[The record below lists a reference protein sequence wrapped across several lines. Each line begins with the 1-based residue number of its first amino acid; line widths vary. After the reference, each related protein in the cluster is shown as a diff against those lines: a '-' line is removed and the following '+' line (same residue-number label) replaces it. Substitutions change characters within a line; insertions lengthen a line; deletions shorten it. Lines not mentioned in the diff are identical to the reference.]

1 MLFTYYTFH
10 LLAEVDVRTIAV
22 SLVVASALCAATA
35 LHAQTQRI
43 GFVNSAKIFQELPE
57 AKDAQKKIDGISKP
71 YQDTLEAKQRDL
83 QGKYEEYQKK
93 EGMMNDAAKKTAQQ
107 ELLALEQGFNE
118 YRLEKFG
125 ADGELAKQTDK
136 ILAPLKEK
144 ILRAIERVA
153 KEERYSFVFDQ
164 TEQVKVLL
172 YGDSAHDLT
181 FKVIDKLKRGK

>member
-1 MLFTYYTFH
+1 M
-10 LLAEVDVRTIAV
+10 RTIAV
-22 SLVVASALCAATA
+22 FLIVASALCAATT
-35 LHAQTQRI
+35 LTAQTQRI

>member
-1 MLFTYYTFH
+1 M
-10 LLAEVDVRTIAV
+10 RTLAV
-22 SLVVASALCAATA
+22 SLVVASALCAATT
-35 LHAQTQRI
+35 LYAQTQRI
-43 GFVNSAKIFQELPE
+43 GYVNSAKIFQELPE

>member
-1 MLFTYYTFH
+1 VKTL
-10 LLAEVDVRTIAV
+10 AV
-22 SLVVASALCAATA
+22 SLVVVATLCAATT
-35 LHAQTQRI
+35 LSAQTQRI

-57 AKDAQKKIDGISKP
+57 SKDAQKRIDAITKP

-83 QGKYEEYQKK
+83 QAKYEEYQKK
-93 EGMMNDAAKKTAQQ
+93 EGMMNDAAKKSAQQ

-125 ADGELAKQTDK
+125 ADGDVAKQTEK

-144 ILRAIERVA
+144 ILKAIERVA
-153 KEERYSFVFDQ
+153 KEERYSFIFDQ

-172 YGDSAHDLT
+172 YGDSTHDLT